1 MRLARCLSI
10 LPLLIGAVSLAY
22 AMVVLVL
29 VFNAST
35 PPSEQHER
43 NLRGILTPGSIRSL
57 DSIYAGGGAISS
69 TSPSNET
76 TLPTMTTEQ
85 HRIETS
91 ATTGQSAET
100 DNSCGWRCNVHGFYY
115 IWYRSKERDGD
126 WAHWNH
132 RRLPHWDPQ
141 IAKKYSQD
149 EHVPENDDI
158 GSSFWPQ
165 LGPYSSL
172 DPQVISTHMEMMK
185 RAGIGVVAVSWYPP
199 GLHDPA
205 LDGRNE
211 TVDLIGSL
219 LLDAAWDH
227 GMRIAIHLEPYEGR
241 DPVSVRKD
249 FEYIHQHYGSHPAL
263 HRVASTHGGALLPLV
278 YIYDSYHNSP
288 EEWARLLSPAG
299 DISVRGKDGLD
310 CTAIFLWVEATHA
323 AYAKSGFDGFY
334 TYFAATGFVYGS
346 TPSNW
351 PHMNRVAQEEGI
363 YFIPSV
369 GPGYIDVE
377 VRPWNYANTRDR
389 RGGGYFDD
397 MFTEAAKLQ
406 PKMVSITSFN
416 EWHEGTNIEPAVDG
430 KSSVASLKWPSREY
444 LSYGTDPEFY
454 LTKTRQWAE
463 RMFKPSHDVMIS

>member
-1 MRLARCLSI
+1 
-10 LPLLIGAVSLAY
+10 
-22 AMVVLVL
+22 
-29 VFNAST
+29 
-35 PPSEQHER
+35 
-43 NLRGILTPGSIRSL
+43 
-57 DSIYAGGGAISS
+57 
-69 TSPSNET
+69 
-76 TLPTMTTEQ
+76 MTTEQ
-85 HRIETS
+85 HRIEKS

-100 DNSCGWRCNVHGFYY
+100 DSSCGWRCNVHGFYY
-115 IWYRSKERDGD
+115 VWYRSKGRDWA

-141 IAKKYSQD
+141 IAKK
-149 EHVPENDDI
+149 
-158 GSSFWPQ
+158 
-165 LGPYSSL
+165 
-172 DPQVISTHMEMMK
+172 
-185 RAGIGVVAVSWYPP
+185 YPP

-263 HRVASTHGGALLPLV
+263 HRVASTHGGALLPL
-278 YIYDSYHNSP
+278 
-288 EEWARLLSPAG
+288 
-299 DISVRGKDGLD
+299 
-310 CTAIFLWVEATHA
+310 IFTDLP
-323 AYAKSGFDGFY
+323 DGFC

-351 PHMNRVAQEEGI
+351 PHMSRVARDEGI

-406 PKMVSITSFN
+406 PEMVSITSFN

-430 KSSVASLKWPSREY
+430 KSTLASLKWPSREY

-463 RMFKPSHDVMIS
+463 RIFEPSHDVVIS

>member
-1 MRLARCLSI
+1 
-10 LPLLIGAVSLAY
+10 
-22 AMVVLVL
+22 
-29 VFNAST
+29 
-35 PPSEQHER
+35 
-43 NLRGILTPGSIRSL
+43 
-57 DSIYAGGGAISS
+57 
-69 TSPSNET
+69 
-76 TLPTMTTEQ
+76 
-85 HRIETS
+85 
-91 ATTGQSAET
+91 
-100 DNSCGWRCNVHGFYY
+100 
-115 IWYRSKERDGD
+115 
-126 WAHWNH
+126 
-132 RRLPHWDPQ
+132 
-141 IAKKYSQD
+141 
-149 EHVPENDDI
+149 
-158 GSSFWPQ
+158 
-165 LGPYSSL
+165 
-172 DPQVISTHMEMMK
+172 MEMMK
-185 RAGIGVVAVSWYPP
+185 RAGIGVVVVSWYPP
-199 GLHDPA
+199 GLHDSA

-211 TVDLIGSL
+211 TVELIGSL

-249 FEYIHQHYGSHPAL
+249 FEYIHRHYGSHPAL

-288 EEWARLLSPAG
+288 EEWARLLSPGG
-299 DISVRGKDGLD
+299 DISVRGKDGFD

-351 PHMNRVAQEEGI
+351 PHMSRVARDEGI

-406 PKMVSITSFN
+406 PEMVSITSFN

-430 KSSVASLKWPSREY
+430 KSTLASLKWPSRDY

-463 RMFKPSHDVMIS
+463 RIFEPSHDVVIS